1 MFKPYPYSP
10 GSGKTIAFS
19 FALQQLLHEQK
30 FRKDHSHPSSLF
42 QSARGL
48 SVGKLSVLSQA
59 ISTINFNPAKFV
71 IHG

>member
-10 GSGKTIAFS
+10 GSGKTLAFS
-19 FALQQLLHEQK
+19 FALQQLLREQK
-30 FRKDHSHPSSLF
+30 FRKDHSYPSALL

-48 SVGKLSVLSQA
+48 PVGKLSVLSQA
-59 ISTINFNPAKFV
+59 ISAINFNPAKFA

>member
-10 GSGKTIAFS
+10 GSGKAIAFS

-30 FRKDHSHPSSLF
+30 FREDHSHPSAILH
-42 QSARGL
+42 SARGL
-48 SVGKLSVLSQA
+48 PVGRLSVLALA
-59 ISTINFNPAKFV
+59 ISSTNFNPAEFV